1 MSEAV
6 MSAYSDAVNDALE
19 RLDDLGYE
27 RNLGGGDLANHG
39 PMAAEALAVLGHT
52 AAIPDWVAV
61 YRAVAPHHEPPVPYE
76 RLGDEESDWRAALGD
91 IGRAGDFE
99 ELFLRQ
105 ISDEG
110 WQEVLVRWWP
120 RLLPG
125 PMTGLTHG
133 LIRTAHAVR
142 GLSSTDQPTP
152 LQLNELARALGYWAA
167 RFIDAPGPGRLRG
180 ESGLAAAIAAVP
192 RLPEPESP
200 QQGMA
205 RLRTPRTM
213 PGYEESLTALAPERA
228 DRLLSRMTAHFAG
241 VCGAHAVVQFPI
253 PLIHGVT
260 APAAARLVLPNLPE
274 ELYEPTL
281 AAVWQAQVTLLMA
294 ATTDRS
300 GEAEAPVHA
309 QQADTPPWDELIA
322 RAVDHGDE
330 HVIKFTEACLR
341 ENALSPDPR
350 YAWAVDRAQQLV
362 ERPEGPN
369 GSAVVVRFG
378 AAES

>member
-1 MSEAV
+1 

-39 PMAAEALAVLGHT
+39 PMAAEALAVLGHA

-61 YRAVAPHHEPPVPYE
+61 YRAAAPHHEPPVPYQ
-76 RLGDEESDWRAALGD
+76 RLTDAESDWRAALGD

-99 ELFLRQ
+99 ELFRRQ
-105 ISDEG
+105 MADDG
-110 WQEVLVRWWP
+110 WRAVLVRWWP

-142 GLSSTDQPTP
+142 GLSSTDQPTV
-152 LQLNELARALGYWAA
+152 LQLGELARALGYWAA
-167 RFIDAPGPGRLRG
+167 RFIDAPGPGRLMGR
-180 ESGLAAAIAAVP
+180 SGVAAAIAGVP

-200 QQGMA
+200 PQPMA
-205 RLRTPRTM
+205 RLRTPNTM
-213 PGYEESLTALAPERA
+213 PGYQQSLTALAPERA
-228 DRLLSRMTAHFAG
+228 EGLLSRMTAHFAG
-241 VCGAHAVVQFPI
+241 VCGAHAVTQFPI

-260 APAAARLVLPNLPE
+260 APAAARLVLPHLPE

-294 ATTDRS
+294 ATTDSS
-300 GEAEAPVHA
+300 GEAEAARHA
-309 QQADTPPWDELIA
+309 QQADVPPWDELIS

-330 HVIKFTEACLR
+330 HVIKFTEAGLR

-350 YAWAVDRAQQLV
+350 YAWAVDRAQRLV
-362 ERPEGPN
+362 ERPDGPN
-369 GSAVVVRFG
+369 GPAVTVRFG
-378 AAES
+378 GGAAPNR

>member
-1 MSEAV
+1 

-39 PMAAEALAVLGHT
+39 PMAAEALAVLGHA

-61 YRAVAPHHEPPVPYE
+61 YRAVAPHHEPPVPYQ
-76 RLGDEESDWRAALGD
+76 RLTDDESDWRPALGD

-105 ISDEG
+105 MADDG
-110 WQEVLVRWWP
+110 WQQVLVRWWP

-142 GLSSTDQPTP
+142 GLAATDQPTRW
-152 LQLNELARALGYWAA
+152 QLGELARALGYWAA
-167 RFIDAPGPGRLRG
+167 RFIDAPGPGRLTG
-180 ESGLAAAIAAVP
+180 ASSLAASIATVP
-192 RLPEPESP
+192 RLPDPESP
-200 QQGMA
+200 QQAMA
-205 RLRTPRTM
+205 RLYTPRTM
-213 PGYEESLTALAPERA
+213 PGYEQSLTVLAPERA
-228 DRLLSRMTAHFAG
+228 DQLLSQMTAQFAG
-241 VCGAHAVVQFPI
+241 VCGAHAVAQFPI

-260 APAAARLVLPNLPE
+260 APAAARLVLPQLPD
-274 ELYEPTL
+274 ELSELTL

-294 ATTDRS
+294 ATTGRS
-300 GEAEAPVHA
+300 GEDEAPTRA
-309 QQADTPPWDELIA
+309 QETDTPPWDELIA

-350 YAWAVDRAQQLV
+350 YAWAVDRAQRLV
-362 ERPEGPN
+362 ERPDSPGGP
-369 GSAVVVRFG
+369 AVVIRFG
-378 AAES
+378 GGAAPDR

>member
-1 MSEAV
+1 

-39 PMAAEALAVLGHT
+39 PMAAEALAVLGHA

-61 YRAVAPHHEPPVPYE
+61 YRAAAPHHEPPVPYQ
-76 RLGDEESDWRAALGD
+76 RLTDAESDWRAALGD

-99 ELFLRQ
+99 ELFRRQ
-105 ISDEG
+105 MADDG
-110 WQEVLVRWWP
+110 WREVLVRWWP

-142 GLSSTDQPTP
+142 GLSSTDQPAV
-152 LQLNELARALGYWAA
+152 LQLGELARALGYWAA
-167 RFIDAPGPGRLRG
+167 RFIDAPGPGRLTGRAG
-180 ESGLAAAIAAVP
+180 VAAAIAGVP

-200 QQGMA
+200 PQAMA
-205 RLRTPRTM
+205 RLRTPHTM
-213 PGYEESLTALAPERA
+213 PGYEQSLTALAPERA
-228 DRLLSRMTAHFAG
+228 DGLLSRMTAHFAG
-241 VCGAHAVVQFPI
+241 VCGAHAVTQFPI

-260 APAAARLVLPNLPE
+260 APAAARLVLPHLPE

-294 ATTDRS
+294 ATTDSS
-300 GEAEAPVHA
+300 GEAEAAGHA
-309 QQADTPPWDELIA
+309 QQADVPPWDELIS

-330 HVIKFTEACLR
+330 HVIKFTEAGLR

-350 YAWAVDRAQQLV
+350 YAWAVDRAQRLV
-362 ERPEGPN
+362 ERPDGPN
-369 GSAVVVRFG
+369 GPAVTVRFG
-378 AAES
+378 GGAAPNR